1 MGKSQILLV
10 LCAVALT
17 AQSTA
22 YQLPL
27 RYLQGRRCAGVVSAF
42 SQAQR
47 GEKRVIAN
55 RGRTVLHV
63 SGEGKVSDM
72 SKADVLAEELK
83 IDLAKMFDLTYEP
96 KWSLYADD
104 VVFTDPLNKFTGI
117 QKYKDNINMLKDS
130 PLFSGGKMD
139 LHEIKVVD
147 STRVDTR
154 WTLTMTFKAFP
165 WKPVRVR
172 ALSLIQSCIL
182 SSHVLAFVMKIFK
195 P

>member
-1 MGKSQILLV
+1 MRKSQILLV

-27 RYLQGRRCAGVVSAF
+27 RYLQGRLCAGVEKCVVSAF
-42 SQAQR
+42 SQA
-47 GEKRVIAN
+47 KR
-55 RGRTVLHV
+55 RTALHV
-63 SGEGKVSDM
+63 AGEGKVSDM

-165 WKPVRVR
+165 WKPVIPF
-172 ALSLIQSCIL
+172 ALSL
-182 SSHVLAFVMKIFK
+182 SSNRAYYPATF
-195 P
+195 